1 MHWVIGGE
9 IHNHNLANVY
19 VDCLAQRSGSGMS
32 LCVISS
38 PVNHSVEVIRFVF
51 NSLALH
57 LRLRMLLLCIPGPLQ
72 TSSNFLVS
80 VFMCIWAAPKRGLK
94 CACWL
99 DLIWFESKMA
109 DQHWS
114 FLSVLMSNYWL
125 PLPPLTYYVS
135 GKQSRQLPCDFKDFC
150 AGISDVNGLW
160 KRVFAKNHGGINPCF
175 LDGAWKHCGNLPYI
189 AYIAPYVHTYIGTYV
204 VGWTHLF
211 CGVS

>member
-80 VFMCIWAAPKRGLK
+80 VFMCI
-94 CACWL
+94 
-99 DLIWFESKMA
+99 
-109 DQHWS
+109 
-114 FLSVLMSNYWL
+114 
-125 PLPPLTYYVS
+125 
-135 GKQSRQLPCDFKDFC
+135 
-150 AGISDVNGLW
+150 
-160 KRVFAKNHGGINPCF
+160 
-175 LDGAWKHCGNLPYI
+175 
-189 AYIAPYVHTYIGTYV
+189 
-204 VGWTHLF
+204 
-211 CGVS
+211 